1 MPEKIGKYRILERVG
16 RGGMGTVL
24 KAHDPVLDRVVALKV
39 ISSDVEVTDELRAR
53 FFREA
58 QACARLSHPN
68 IITVYDLAEVDG
80 HLFIVMEFLEGEE
93 LKQVIAQRRPLL
105 LEDKLLL
112 MEQVCDGLHYAHQHG
127 IVHRDVKPSNIFVL
141 RNGHVK
147 ILDFGIARIASAEA
161 GLTRTGLIMGTLRY
175 MAPEQARG
183 HSDHRADIFSVG
195 TVFYEFLAYRPAFA
209 GADPME
215 ILEQLRSHDPPSLVD
230 IDPSMPPVLDALIA
244 RALRKDPTERFPELG
259 QMRRELETLRRRMGE
274 DADRLRDGLRTRLRQ
289 VRELEVRAEEMGGAF
304 EDDTM
309 PVVEGAAGLAPL
321 QMIERQ
327 VSRRAERVQGL
338 LARAAA
344 LEAAAGRGLEL
355 LASGDHQAAVE
366 ALESVVQE
374 LPRHSGAVEGLQRA
388 RQRLDE
394 ERRRRELTA
403 QLLAQ
408 AQSSYEHGGFAASV
422 DALRQLA
429 ESIPSA
435 VMAPEVE
442 ALRQA
447 AETALAAQEAA
458 ALRREALRRERER
471 AERVQA
477 RVAQARRVGEQLG
490 AAQAAAPAWAAAE
503 RKSADAAAAFADEA
517 YPRAVEHLEAALN
530 LYRQAEVET
539 REVSSRRARDKASAA
554 RAAVVEV
561 RRAAA
566 ASGADTQGAD
576 TWAVAADKEA
586 QAGAAFEREE
596 FGLALV
602 LFSEAGRDYE
612 RAAEAVR
619 QELLRRQRAEADEAR
634 ARAAQARG
642 TVRDVDG
649 ATHAPALWSAAE
661 GKHAEGET
669 ALGAGSL
676 SVAVQSFAEAFE
688 LYRRAETESRAARQ
702 AREEQDAMRER
713 EQVAR
718 ARASAEES
726 GAAASP
732 GAWTRAA
739 SAEAQGVEA
748 LSRGDHASARARFVE
763 AQRAYEQASRDA
775 REERSRRERER
786 AERARRDVEHARAR
800 AVSSAAAR
808 YAAGSWSAAESR
820 RARAGTALAA
830 AGFAAAHESFTE
842 AQALYGRAESEARA
856 AAAAEARGAA
866 PVAPERPAPEAPVG
880 PVDDIT
886 LLTDRTDDGTR
897 MISAADV
904 ARPGRN
910 PAVTPALQVRAA
922 HPDEGRAERRRPW
935 QRRQVAVAGAL
946 GVVVIIGAALLFAGK
961 GRQPGEDPRVRARET
976 VSALGREVAVARE
989 AAATAQAERRAPD
1002 AFRSGVESER
1012 RGEAALGASQLPAA
1026 TASYQEALER
1036 FRAAAKDAEAVG
1048 GRESERAGAV
1058 AAQERMTTART
1069 TAAAAREQALKS
1081 GAPSGARDV
1090 LDAAT
1095 ARWNEAEA
1103 QAASGNLVASI
1114 QSYKDASERFTEAE
1128 RRMRASGDARLR
1140 AEAARARRDVALK
1153 LGADILAKDAFDGG
1167 SAKLGEGDTLARAQ
1181 NWAAAGQAYSAATNQ
1196 YGEAERRAKEIG
1208 DVRAQAETTKGRR
1221 EQALKAGAE
1230 ALAKEAFDAAVSR
1243 HTEADR
1249 LARGASVTAAIP
1261 AYKDAASR
1269 YVEAERRA
1277 AAAGGLKAQAEA
1289 ARDRMQGEKR
1299 RARGEGPEFAQALV
1313 HERQGTEAYQR
1324 LAFAGA
1330 VEQFARA
1337 ADLFAKAAAP
1347 APSLDPR
1354 DEIRA
1359 VLNTYVRAFE
1369 TKDGK
1374 LLQAV
1379 RPGLKPEDLRR
1390 YNNIWDMVA
1399 SFRIVL
1405 KVEQIDI
1412 RGDTAEVKGRRED
1425 VLIMKDGRR
1434 EAGGGER
1441 AFTFT
1446 LKRGRPGWT
1455 IDAVN

>member
-1 MPEKIGKYRILERVG
+1 MPEKIGKYRILERIG

-68 IITVYDLAEVDG
+68 IITVYDLADVDG

-161 GLTRTGLIMGTLRY
+161 GLTLTGLIMGTPRY

-183 HSDHRADIFSVG
+183 HSDHRSDVFSVG
-195 TVFYEFLAYRPAFA
+195 TVFYELLAYRPAFA

-289 VRELEVRAEEMGGAF
+289 VRELEARAEEMGGAF
-304 EDDTM
+304 EDDTI

-327 VSRRAERVQGL
+327 VARRAERVQGL

-435 VMAPEVE
+435 AMAPEVE

-447 AETALAAQEAA
+447 AETALAAQESA

-490 AAQAAAPAWAAAE
+490 AAQDAATAWAAAE

-517 YPRAVEHLEAALN
+517 YPRAVEHLEAALD

-539 REVSSRRARDKASAA
+539 REVSRRRARDKASAA
-554 RAAVVEV
+554 RAAVVEA

-566 ASGADTQGAD
+566 ASGADTQGGD
-576 TWAVAADKEA
+576 TWTVAADKEA
-586 QAGAAFEREE
+586 RAGAAFEREE
-596 FGLALV
+596 FGLALA
-602 LFSEAGRDYE
+602 LCSEAGRDYE

-619 QELLRRQRAEADEAR
+619 QELLRRQRAEADQAR

-688 LYRRAETESRAARQ
+688 LYRRAETESRAAWQ

-732 GAWTRAA
+732 RA
-739 SAEAQGVEA
+739 
-748 LSRGDHASARARFVE
+748 HFVE
-763 AQRAYEQASRDA
+763 AQRAYEQALRDA
-775 REERSRRERER
+775 REERSRREREG

-808 YAAGSWSAAESR
+808 YAAGSWSAAESQ
-820 RARAGTALAA
+820 RAHAGTALAA
-830 AGFAAAHESFTE
+830 AGFTAAHERFTE

-856 AAAAEARGAA
+856 AAVVEARGAA
-866 PVAPERPAPEAPVG
+866 PVAPERPALETPVG

-886 LLTDRTDDGTR
+886 LLTGRTDDGTR
-897 MISAADV
+897 MITPADV
-904 ARPGRN
+904 ARPGRS
-910 PAVTPALQVRAA
+910 PA

-935 QRRQVAVAGAL
+935 QRRRVAVAGAL

-961 GRQPGEDPRVRARET
+961 GRQPGEDPRVRARAT
-976 VSALGREVAVARE
+976 VSALAREVAVARE

-1012 RGEAALGASQLPAA
+1012 RGEAALGASQLTAA

-1036 FRAAAKDAEAVG
+1036 FRAATKDAEAVG
-1048 GRESERAGAV
+1048 GRES
-1058 AAQERMTTART
+1058 
-1069 TAAAAREQALKS
+1069 
-1081 GAPSGARDV
+1081 
-1090 LDAAT
+1090 
-1095 ARWNEAEA
+1095 
-1103 QAASGNLVASI
+1103 
-1114 QSYKDASERFTEAE
+1114 KDASERFTEAE
-1128 RRMRASGDARLR
+1128 RRMRESGDVRLR

-1153 LGADILAKDAFDGG
+1153 LGADILAKD
-1167 SAKLGEGDTLARAQ
+1167 
-1181 NWAAAGQAYSAATNQ
+1181 
-1196 YGEAERRAKEIG
+1196 
-1208 DVRAQAETTKGRR
+1208 
-1221 EQALKAGAE
+1221 
-1230 ALAKEAFDAAVSR
+1230 
-1243 HTEADR
+1243 
-1249 LARGASVTAAIP
+1249 
-1261 AYKDAASR
+1261 
-1269 YVEAERRA
+1269 
-1277 AAAGGLKAQAEA
+1277 
-1289 ARDRMQGEKR
+1289 
-1299 RARGEGPEFAQALV
+1299 
-1313 HERQGTEAYQR
+1313 
-1324 LAFAGA
+1324 
-1330 VEQFARA
+1330 
-1337 ADLFAKAAAP
+1337 
-1347 APSLDPR
+1347 
-1354 DEIRA
+1354 
-1359 VLNTYVRAFE
+1359 
-1369 TKDGK
+1369 
-1374 LLQAV
+1374 
-1379 RPGLKPEDLRR
+1379 
-1390 YNNIWDMVA
+1390 
-1399 SFRIVL
+1399 
-1405 KVEQIDI
+1405 
-1412 RGDTAEVKGRRED
+1412 
-1425 VLIMKDGRR
+1425 
-1434 EAGGGER
+1434 
-1441 AFTFT
+1441 
-1446 LKRGRPGWT
+1446 
-1455 IDAVN
+1455 

>member
-1 MPEKIGKYRILERVG
+1 MPEKIGKYRILERIG

-68 IITVYDLAEVDG
+68 IITVYDLADVDG

-93 LKQVIAQRRPLL
+93 LKQVIAQRRHLL
-105 LEDKLLL
+105 LEDKLLI

-161 GLTRTGLIMGTLRY
+161 GLTLTGLIMGTPRY

-183 HSDHRADIFSVG
+183 HSDHRSDVFSVG
-195 TVFYEFLAYRPAFA
+195 TVFYELLAYRPAFA

-289 VRELEVRAEEMGGAF
+289 VRELEARAEEMGGAF
-304 EDDTM
+304 EDDTI

-327 VSRRAERVQGL
+327 VARRAERVQGL

-435 VMAPEVE
+435 AMAPEVE
-442 ALRQA
+442 ALRRA

-490 AAQAAAPAWAAAE
+490 AAQDAATAWAAAE

-517 YPRAVEHLEAALN
+517 YPRAVEHLEAALD

-539 REVSSRRARDKASAA
+539 REVSRRRARDKASAA
-554 RAAVVEV
+554 RAAVVEA

-566 ASGADTQGAD
+566 ASGADTQSGDAW
-576 TWAVAADKEA
+576 TVAADKEA
-586 QAGAAFEREE
+586 RAGAAFEREE

-602 LFSEAGRDYE
+602 LCSEAGRDYE

-619 QELLRRQRAEADEAR
+619 QELLRRQRAEADQAR
-634 ARAAQARG
+634 ARAAQVRG
-642 TVRDVDG
+642 AVRDVDG

-688 LYRRAETESRAARQ
+688 LYRRAETESRAAWQ

-748 LSRGDHASARARFVE
+748 LSRGDHASARAHFVE
-763 AQRAYEQASRDA
+763 AQRAYEQALRDA
-775 REERSRRERER
+775 REERSRREREG

-808 YAAGSWSAAESR
+808 YAAGSWSAAESQ
-820 RARAGTALAA
+820 RAHAGTALAA
-830 AGFAAAHESFTE
+830 AGFTAAHERFTE

-866 PVAPERPAPEAPVG
+866 PVAPERPALEAPVG

-886 LLTDRTDDGTR
+886 LLTGRTDDGTR
-897 MISAADV
+897 MITPADV

-910 PAVTPALQVRAA
+910 PA

-935 QRRQVAVAGAL
+935 QRRRVAVAGAL

-961 GRQPGEDPRVRARET
+961 GRQPGEDPGVRARAT

-1036 FRAAAKDAEAVG
+1036 FRAATKDAEAVA
-1048 GRESERAGAV
+1048 GRE
-1058 AAQERMTTART
+1058 
-1069 TAAAAREQALKS
+1069 
-1081 GAPSGARDV
+1081 
-1090 LDAAT
+1090 
-1095 ARWNEAEA
+1095 N
-1103 QAASGNLVASI
+1103 
-1114 QSYKDASERFTEAE
+1114 KDASERFTEAE
-1128 RRMRASGDARLR
+1128 RRMRESGDVRLR

-1261 AYKDAASR
+1261 AYKDAASW

-1337 ADLFAKAAAP
+1337 ADLFAKASAP

-1374 LLQAV
+1374 LLQTV

-1405 KVEQIDI
+1405 KVQQIDV

-1434 EAGGGER
+1434 EAGGSER

-1446 LKRGRPGWT
+1446 LRRGRTGWT

>member
-1 MPEKIGKYRILERVG
+1 M
-16 RGGMGTVL
+16 
-24 KAHDPVLDRVVALKV
+24 KV
-39 ISSDVEVTDELRAR
+39 
-53 FFREA
+53 
-58 QACARLSHPN
+58 
-68 IITVYDLAEVDG
+68 
-80 HLFIVMEFLEGEE
+80 
-93 LKQVIAQRRPLL
+93 
-105 LEDKLLL
+105 
-112 MEQVCDGLHYAHQHG
+112 
-127 IVHRDVKPSNIFVL
+127 
-141 RNGHVK
+141 
-147 ILDFGIARIASAEA
+147 
-161 GLTRTGLIMGTLRY
+161 
-175 MAPEQARG
+175 
-183 HSDHRADIFSVG
+183 
-195 TVFYEFLAYRPAFA
+195 
-209 GADPME
+209 
-215 ILEQLRSHDPPSLVD
+215 
-230 IDPSMPPVLDALIA
+230 
-244 RALRKDPTERFPELG
+244 
-259 QMRRELETLRRRMGE
+259 
-274 DADRLRDGLRTRLRQ
+274 
-289 VRELEVRAEEMGGAF
+289 
-304 EDDTM
+304 
-309 PVVEGAAGLAPL
+309 
-321 QMIERQ
+321 
-327 VSRRAERVQGL
+327 
-338 LARAAA
+338 
-344 LEAAAGRGLEL
+344 
-355 LASGDHQAAVE
+355 
-366 ALESVVQE
+366 
-374 LPRHSGAVEGLQRA
+374 
-388 RQRLDE
+388 
-394 ERRRRELTA
+394 
-403 QLLAQ
+403 
-408 AQSSYEHGGFAASV
+408 
-422 DALRQLA
+422 
-429 ESIPSA
+429 
-435 VMAPEVE
+435 
-442 ALRQA
+442 
-447 AETALAAQEAA
+447 
-458 ALRREALRRERER
+458 
-471 AERVQA
+471 
-477 RVAQARRVGEQLG
+477 
-490 AAQAAAPAWAAAE
+490 
-503 RKSADAAAAFADEA
+503 
-517 YPRAVEHLEAALN
+517 PRAWP
-530 LYRQAEVET
+530 R
-539 REVSSRRARDKASAA
+539 
-554 RAAVVEV
+554 
-561 RRAAA
+561 
-566 ASGADTQGAD
+566 
-576 TWAVAADKEA
+576 
-586 QAGAAFEREE
+586 
-596 FGLALV
+596 
-602 LFSEAGRDYE
+602 
-612 RAAEAVR
+612 
-619 QELLRRQRAEADEAR
+619 
-634 ARAAQARG
+634 
-642 TVRDVDG
+642 
-649 ATHAPALWSAAE
+649 P
-661 GKHAEGET
+661 
-669 ALGAGSL
+669 
-676 SVAVQSFAEAFE
+676 
-688 LYRRAETESRAARQ
+688 
-702 AREEQDAMRER
+702 
-713 EQVAR
+713 
-718 ARASAEES
+718 
-726 GAAASP
+726 
-732 GAWTRAA
+732 
-739 SAEAQGVEA
+739 
-748 LSRGDHASARARFVE
+748 
-763 AQRAYEQASRDA
+763 
-775 REERSRRERER
+775 
-786 AERARRDVEHARAR
+786 
-800 AVSSAAAR
+800 
-808 YAAGSWSAAESR
+808 
-820 RARAGTALAA
+820 
-830 AGFAAAHESFTE
+830 
-842 AQALYGRAESEARA
+842 
-856 AAAAEARGAA
+856 AEARGAA

-897 MISAADV
+897 MISAAAV